1 MRKAGMTMKQIGKQL
16 RQCAYIMQ
24 EELLH
29 HAIFVFPLVVLVVLA
44 HLVQAFT
51 YHGALLPFHVV
62 YYQQFLFW
70 KLDILVGVLLL
81 SYLLFSQLWRQKQHR
96 LFRYELLPAPSYVSV
111 IGRLF
116 AIVFLLL
123 SYCFIIDLLYLAM
136 YQIMAGQLTQ
146 TMTSAGVFRSILHA
160 YYLHTILPITWEQ
173 FLLLFLLCVIF
184 AFFSV
189 TIAKAWK
196 HPLSHGIYFLI
207 LFAVIFLL
215 FGWYRFSHLST
226 SIIDFLQTHP
236 SLQEPIEQVL
246 QFMQIPYLLDGVL
259 LIAGSVAIF
268 NYWLIQHRLQKRR
281 EKGL

>member
-1 MRKAGMTMKQIGKQL
+1 M
-16 RQCAYIMQ
+16 
-24 EELLH
+24 
-29 HAIFVFPLVVLVVLA
+29 
-44 HLVQAFT
+44 
-51 YHGALLPFHVV
+51 
-62 YYQQFLFW
+62 
-70 KLDILVGVLLL
+70 
-81 SYLLFSQLWRQKQHR
+81 
-96 LFRYELLPAPSYVSV
+96 

-123 SYCFIIDLLYLAM
+123 SYCFIIDLLYLAT

-146 TMTSAGVFRSILHA
+146 TMTSAGLFRSILHA

-184 AFFSV
+184 AFFNV
-189 TIAKAWK
+189 TLAKAWK

-215 FGWYRFSHLST
+215 FGWYRLSHLST

-246 QFMQIPYLLDGVL
+246 QFMQIPYLLDGIL